1 MKMLTPFFTVLLTA
15 LFAASLLSA
24 QEYCALEKKLI
35 EYGWDVPAPDYIRD
49 NIREMEK
56 RPFDGVVFRLK
67 GGGKVFDITP
77 MTEEQFADDYAAVA
91 EIAWDKFTDNF
102 VIMWAASEQDWFNDD
117 HWAIIENNTAL
128 VARAAKLAHC
138 KGICFDPEPYGKNP
152 WNYLETEHKDSR
164 SYLEYAGQARK
175 RGAQFMRA
183 IQREFPDP
191 QILSLYQFA
200 LFGEF
205 CKPME
210 LEKLVEDLSRHS
222 YALYPPFLNGML
234 DAAGEGT
241 VLSDGNENAYYYD
254 RTERYYEAYHLM
266 KQGVRYL
273 VDPKLWKVFDTKVLA
288 GSSLYVDQYFG
299 MRADPVLGHKM
310 TPDERSLWFEH
321 NVYHALRSTD
331 RYAWCYSEKMN
342 WWTGETVPPGADE
355 AIRRAR
361 EKLSR
366 GETLG
371 FDLAPIVAA
380 AKERPFPEAPK
391 EEAPPAP

>member
-1 MKMLTPFFTVLLTA
+1 
-15 LFAASLLSA
+15 
-24 QEYCALEKKLI
+24 
-35 EYGWDVPAPDYIRD
+35 
-49 NIREMEK
+49 
-56 RPFDGVVFRLK
+56 
-67 GGGKVFDITP
+67 
-77 MTEEQFADDYAAVA
+77 
-91 EIAWDKFTDNF
+91 
-102 VIMWAASEQDWFNDD
+102 
-117 HWAIIENNTAL
+117 
-128 VARAAKLAHC
+128 
-138 KGICFDPEPYGKNP
+138 
-152 WNYLETEHKDSR
+152 
-164 SYLEYAGQARK
+164 
-175 RGAQFMRA
+175 
-183 IQREFPDP
+183 
-191 QILSLYQFA
+191 
-200 LFGEF
+200 
-205 CKPME
+205 
-210 LEKLVEDLSRHS
+210 
-222 YALYPPFLNGML
+222 ML